1 MKLISSEK
9 MKSEKLEWGELIEP
23 NEHADFWH
31 HEIVDTSGEV
41 HIGVVYEDGAVETAY
56 AVWDSV
62 DTIERF
68 EARAILHSYSGRV
81 IETLHWNRDANE
93 LFCERSHRNTCNTHI
108 SRVGVPELLDWFLGI
123 NDQDWMELPE
133 TGHICIN
140 LPAQLKKEVE
150 QVAAAENLSLRDWVI
165 GQLSEAAHDE
175 RSRASLDQARDR
187 EKRLAEVL
195 EQIRA
200 SSASAE

>member
-1 MKLISSEK
+1 MKFIANEK
-9 MKSEKLEWGELIEP
+9 MKSENLEWGELIEP
-23 NEHADFWH
+23 NEHAAFWH
-31 HEIVDTSGEV
+31 HEIVDSSGEV

-68 EARAILHSYSGRV
+68 DGRPILHCHHGR
-81 IETLHWNRDANE
+81 ETRTLHWNREANE

-108 SRVGVPELLDWFLGI
+108 SRVGVPELLDRFLGI
-123 NDQDWMELPE
+123 SDHDWMELPE

-140 LPAQLKKEVE
+140 LPARLKKEVE

-200 SSASAE
+200 SSAFAE

>member
-1 MKLISSEK
+1 
-9 MKSEKLEWGELIEP
+9 
-23 NEHADFWH
+23 
-31 HEIVDTSGEV
+31 
-41 HIGVVYEDGAVETAY
+41 
-56 AVWDSV
+56 
-62 DTIERF
+62 
-68 EARAILHSYSGRV
+68 
-81 IETLHWNRDANE
+81 
-93 LFCERSHRNTCNTHI
+93 
-108 SRVGVPELLDWFLGI
+108 
-123 NDQDWMELPE
+123 MELPE

-195 EQIRA
+195 EQLRA